1 MSQIDIHGNSGNVNV
16 KGDTI
21 NKNTKITISIG
32 SVIIL
37 TVIAIVFLFNSN
49 SLEKSI
55 VGTWQTNDQ
64 YQIFFTF
71 EKDGTFSMSGGDD
84 YLDGNYTFLNDNIVQ
99 VHMNYYW
106 ADLVLS
112 GQISI
117 SGKKMTIEN
126 ISDPDDI
133 FGADGATIT
142 LTKTK

>member
-32 SVIIL
+32 FVTIL
-37 TVIAIVFLFNSN
+37 TVIVVVFLSNSN

-55 VGTWQTNDQ
+55 VGTWQINEQ
-64 YQIFFTF
+64 PQIFVTF
-71 EKDGTFSMSGGDD
+71 EKDNVFSMSGDGD
-84 YLDGNYTFLNDNIVQ
+84 YLDGSYTFLNDNTVQ
-99 VHMNYYW
+99 VHLNYYW
-106 ADLVLS
+106 ADFVLS

-117 SGKKMTIEN
+117 NGKNMIIERM
-126 ISDPDDI
+126 SDPDDM